1 MIALRAVP
9 SGNFSLPEGCGKGS
23 WAQSRQYPGVF
34 WPQGFDVRSSFQKAG
49 SGRSQLVRP
58 QRLWFAVGA
67 EQEQGEPWEED
78 TKMAATLPPPE
89 CSQGPVHAE
98 ERLRRAG

>member
-1 MIALRAVP
+1 M
-9 SGNFSLPEGCGKGS
+9 
-23 WAQSRQYPGVF
+23 
-34 WPQGFDVRSSFQKAG
+34 
-49 SGRSQLVRP
+49 RP